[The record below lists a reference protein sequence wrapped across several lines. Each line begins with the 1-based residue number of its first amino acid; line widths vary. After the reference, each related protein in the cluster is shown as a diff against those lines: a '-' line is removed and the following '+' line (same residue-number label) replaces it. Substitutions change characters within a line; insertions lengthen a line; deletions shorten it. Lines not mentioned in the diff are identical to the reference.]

1 MDKLILAKDEQTAIE
16 LQKLGC
22 KLLNFQDGIYTL
34 VNCSNQLNF
43 ENYQDRIVLTNRLN
57 F

>member
-22 KLLNFQDGIYTL
+22 KLLNEQDGIYTL
-34 VNCSNQLNF
+34 VNYSKKINF
-43 ENYQDRIVLTNRLN
+43 SDYQDRIVLTNRLN

>member
-1 MDKLILAKDEQTAIE
+1 MDNLILAKDEQTAIE

-22 KLLNFQDGIYTL
+22 KLLNCENGIYTL
-34 VNCSNQLNF
+34 VNCSTKMNF
-43 ENYQDRIVLTNRLN
+43 EDFKDRIVLTNRLK